1 LQNLHQRFRKAGIDK
16 YDYFVCDLA
25 KGKSPLPNIHY
36 SNIICDVPCSGSG
49 TWGRTP
55 EQLYFFKVDKINY
68 YTALQQ
74 KIITNAMAQLKPGG
88 HFIYITCSVF
98 AAENEKQ
105 VAFIKKQFQVEL
117 LQMEFLKGYDK
128 QADSMFVAVF
138 KNK

>member
-1 LQNLHQRFRKAGIDK
+1 M
-16 YDYFVCDLA
+16 
-25 KGKSPLPNIHY
+25 
-36 SNIICDVPCSGSG
+36 
-49 TWGRTP
+49 
-55 EQLYFFKVDKINY
+55 
-68 YTALQQ
+68 QQ